1 MPVIGGALRMAGC
14 CEDEALIILQ
24 QPIADSGTAVFAH
37 LGCDASGT
45 EFAGKMRRRDK

>member
-1 MPVIGGALRMAGC
+1 MPVQAELALHLVGG
-14 CEDEALIILQ
+14 ALIILQ